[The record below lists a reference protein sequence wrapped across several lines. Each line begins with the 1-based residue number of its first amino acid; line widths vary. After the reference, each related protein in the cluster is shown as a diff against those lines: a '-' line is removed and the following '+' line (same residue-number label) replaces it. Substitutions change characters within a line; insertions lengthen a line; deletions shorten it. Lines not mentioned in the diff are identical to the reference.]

1 MPTKR
6 TWQLAQ
12 ANVARMRAPLADPLM
27 AGFVAQLESINA
39 IADAGLGFVWR
50 LQTAQGD
57 ATSIRAFEDERILF
71 NMSVWESI
79 EALRNY
85 VYKSG
90 HTGPLRDRRKWFEPM
105 TGPSLVLWWV
115 PQLHIPTV
123 EEAKERLELLRAKG
137 PTLEAFT
144 FRQWFP
150 PPSEENI
157 SLPHLDSIECEWA
170 T

>member
-1 MPTKR
+1 MTTKR
-6 TWQLAQ
+6 TWHIAQ
-12 ANVARMRAPLADPLM
+12 ANIARMRAPIDAPLM

-39 IADAGLGFVWR
+39 IADASPGFVWR
-50 LQTAQGD
+50 LQTEQGD
-57 ATSIRAFEDERILF
+57 ATSIRAFEDEHILF

-90 HTGPLRDRRKWFEPM
+90 HTGPLRDRKKWFEPL
-105 TGPSLVLWWV
+105 TAPSLVLWWV
-115 PQLHIPTV
+115 PQRHIPTV
-123 EEAKERLELLRAKG
+123 EEAKERLELLKAKG
-137 PTLEAFT
+137 PTAEAFT

-150 PPSEENI
+150 PPSDESA
-157 SLPHLDSIECEWA
+157 SLAHLDAIECEWA